1 MTNSDLDIMARTI
14 FGEARGED
22 FDGKLAVAHVIL
34 NRVKKRHRKEVTI
47 AGVCT
52 EPYQFSCW
60 LPDDPNRLK
69 METISVNQPVF
80 RDCLMAALKAIAQ
93 GDDEDMTLGSTHYH
107 TTVISPAWAEG
118 KDPVVTIGN
127 HAFYNNVD

>member
-14 FGEARGED
+14 FGEARGEG
-22 FDGKLAVAHVIL
+22 FEGKLAVAHVIL

-60 LPDDPNRLK
+60 LRDDLNRAK
-69 METISVNQPVF
+69 MEAITVDHPVF
-80 RDCLMAALKAIAQ
+80 RDCLAALKAIAQ

-107 TTVISPAWAEG
+107 STAISPAWAGG
-118 KDPVVTIGN
+118 KDPVVTIGR
-127 HAFYNNVD
+127 HAFYNDID